1 MLVWYPEHKSKHTEV
16 AWPDCKWK
24 NEDKGA
30 REIRS
35 HTEATAWAGIVIP
48 CLILLFA
55 LASGHQA
62 KAGEQRMPA
71 QSMSDPQRASDEHID
86 RVIPTGELRI
96 PAQSMS
102 DSLSVG
108 DA

>member
-1 MLVWYPEHKSKHTEV
+1 MKTRVHVKLGVTQRRP
-16 AWPDCKWK
+16 AD
-24 NEDKGA
+24 
-30 REIRS
+30 IRQRVR
-35 HTEATAWAGIVIP
+35 AG
-48 CLILLFA
+48 LL
-55 LASGHQA
+55 LT
-62 KAGEQRMPA
+62 AGEQRMPA